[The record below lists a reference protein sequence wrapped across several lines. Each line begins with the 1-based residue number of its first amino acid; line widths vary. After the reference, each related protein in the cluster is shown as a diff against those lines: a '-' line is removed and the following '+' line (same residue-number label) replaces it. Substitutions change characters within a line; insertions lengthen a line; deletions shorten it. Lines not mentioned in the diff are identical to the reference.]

1 MLPSSARI
9 VGQTDNQ
16 CEYNSEC
23 IYCIIPEICQVRAE
37 RKRLEVILLCIS
49 SSLGCQINGELPI
62 ILFLP
67 LTIFTVLITF
77 AR

>member
-16 CEYNSEC
+16 CEYNSE
-23 IYCIIPEICQVRAE
+23 CIIPEICQVRAE

-49 SSLGCQINGELPI
+49 SSLLGCQINGELPI